1 MQSPE
6 RKLERFGSYLEA
18 VEAFLEEPWSDGL
31 PVIPPTEHLVERMA
45 AAGGRGMDECLGTVP
60 RRELSVQ
67 VWQAATC
74 AVMAGCR
81 PQYFPVVLATWEA
94 MLDPRFQLHTVL
106 SSTGG
111 AAIAAVVSGPYAEQ
125 IGMRSGMGVFGPG
138 NRANATIGRA
148 IRLGAFT
155 ALKAVTGELD
165 ASSFGHAGKYTFH
178 FAEGEPPAYP
188 SGAPSQATAGSGDGS
203 ARWPTLREQLG
214 YPARAT
220 TVTVM
225 PAEAPRQVMHRWQPS
240 AADML
245 NAFGVAMRDPSQNG
259 TGTAT
264 CCMVVLGPEH
274 ASIFADA
281 RMTPGDV
288 RRGLAE
294 KSRTSIGALAAAGF
308 RHDYPGVRYNRPD
321 AEGCI
326 QSATAEHILVVTAG
340 GPGAGWS
347 AFIPSWSWVDDGHP
361 VTRAIALPGQAAP
374 PRDALC
380 AERDLDFA

>member
-18 VEAFLEEPWSDGL
+18 VEAFLDEPWSDGM
-31 PVIPPTEHLVERMA
+31 PVIPPTPGLVETMV
-45 AAGGRGMDECLGTVP
+45 AAGSRGMDECLGSVP
-60 RRELSVQ
+60 RRELSVYT
-67 VWQAATC
+67 WQAATC

-81 PQYFPVVLATWEA
+81 PDYFPVVLATWEA
-94 MLDPRFQLHTVL
+94 MLDPRFSLHTVL

-111 AAIAAVVSGPYAEQ
+111 AAIAAVVSGPYAEK

-148 IRLGAFT
+148 VRLGAFT
-155 ALKAVTGELD
+155 ALKAITGELD

-178 FAEGEPPAYP
+178 FAEGDSPMC
-188 SGAPSQATAGSGDGS
+188 GGSP
-203 ARWPTLREQLG
+203 WPTIREQMG
-214 YPARAT
+214 FDRAAT

-225 PAEAPRQVMHRWQPS
+225 PAEAPRQIMHRFEPK
-240 AADML
+240 AEDML
-245 NAFGVAMRDPSQNG
+245 KAVGLTMRDPAQNG
-259 TGTAT
+259 TGTDT

-281 RMTPGDV
+281 GMSPGDV
-288 RRGLAE
+288 RRALALR
-294 KSRTSIGALAAAGF
+294 SRTSIRELAAAGF
-308 RHDYPGVRYNRPD
+308 RHDYPGNRYNKPD
-321 AEGCI
+321 ADGSI
-326 QSATAEHILVVTAG
+326 AGASASHILVVPSG

-347 AFIPSWSWVDDGHP
+347 AFVPSWSWIDDGHP
-361 VTRAIALPGQAAP
+361 VTRPVRLPEQP
-374 PRDALC
+374 EPLRDMAR